1 MDRMNLYE
9 EATKGMIHGYQVESG
24 VRYREERLQPQAVA
38 SLCRS
43 QDALHFRPKCA
54 SVRARIH
61 DLSRVATW
69 QVARLEQ
76 PASEPL
82 PRILLQR
89 DGASSIVSL
98 ASHRNGLHASALH
111 P

>member
-43 QDALHFRPKCA
+43 QDALHFRP
-54 SVRARIH
+54 
-61 DLSRVATW
+61 
-69 QVARLEQ
+69 
-76 PASEPL
+76 
-82 PRILLQR
+82 
-89 DGASSIVSL
+89 
-98 ASHRNGLHASALH
+98 
-111 P
+111 